1 MSPRLWLTFLMI
13 AWQVRIR
20 ADLLPPPQELLP
32 ADALAVLT
40 LPEVPAA
47 RAAWQG
53 SNPGRLWADPAMTE
67 FRQRFE
73 GAFRQKWL
81 AGFERES
88 GVDLG
93 ELLGMTRG
101 QATLAIL
108 PPLPPEPGS
117 DDAGSNWLLL
127 LDTRDGAAG
136 LTQLLDKARARL
148 ATNTPPTAKALQS
161 GEHRFTRVTID
172 LEPSSRANPTNA
184 SATAKSGKA
193 AAPVEDVDEEDLR
206 WEICFGQ
213 VGSAFVA
220 GPSWAAITNALPRLS
235 GTNAG
240 PGLSGKPSFTRLW
253 GSTLKERPAWFY
265 LDVASVYQRL
275 APRLEGVFGMLSLLG
290 ADPAKV
296 VPATGLA
303 SIKAIGGSIQ
313 SSQSGSTTDL
323 AIEVPAAE
331 RAGLTQVMQILP
343 LEAGLPEGIPDGVG
357 SFQRWRIDG
366 GAGWKALEASLKRI
380 SPQLGDLARI
390 TVESAGQVFDPNFNL
405 QRDLVA
411 NLGNDFITFTLPPAG
426 TNLLQLS
433 QSGRVQMV
441 GSANPARLTSGWKAL
456 EALVHMQAGALE
468 FSERTGPGGRKVMV
482 ASVAGKGGPQNAFQM
497 IQASNHVVI
506 ASDAAA
512 MDAYLVA
519 ATNRVAPTIPGLA
532 EAAAGA
538 GGTQRGLF
546 GFSQPRLELR
556 PTWEALRTSDSLAG
570 VMPPGTTSLE
580 AVQTIESWADFKR
593 LPPFEAVARYWTVQV
608 VSGGTDADGFRFRWF
623 SPKAQ

>member
-13 AWQVRIR
+13 AWVARIR
-20 ADLLPPPQELLP
+20 ADLPPPQDLLP
-32 ADALAVLT
+32 ADTLAVLS

-47 RAAWQG
+47 RSAWQA

-88 GVDLG
+88 GIDLG

-172 LEPSSRANPTNA
+172 LESSSRAASTNA
-184 SATAKSGKA
+184 PVLAKSAKP
-193 AAPVEDVDEEDLR
+193 AAPAEDLDDEDLR

-220 GPSWAAITNALPRLS
+220 GPSWAAITNGLPRLS
-235 GTNAG
+235 GTNAA
-240 PGLSGKPSFTRLW
+240 PGLSGKPSFKRLW
-253 GSTLKERPAWFY
+253 DSTLKERPAWLY
-265 LDVASVYQRL
+265 LDVASVYRRL
-275 APRLEGVFGMLSLLG
+275 APRMEGVFGMLSLLG
-290 ADPAKV
+290 ADPSKV

-303 SIKAIGGSIQ
+303 SIQAIGGSVR
-313 SSQSGSTTDL
+313 SSEAGLTTDL
-323 AIEVPAAE
+323 AIEAPASE
-331 RAGLTQVMQILP
+331 RAGVTQVMQILP

-366 GAGWKALEASLKRI
+366 AAGWKALESSLKRV

-405 QRDLVA
+405 QRDLVG
-411 NLGNDFITFTLPPAG
+411 NLGNDFITFTLPPTG

-433 QSGRVQMV
+433 RSGRVQMV
-441 GSANPARLTSGWKAL
+441 GSPNPARLTSGWKAL

-482 ASVAGKGGPQNAFQM
+482 ASVAGKSGPENAFQM

-519 ATNRVAPTIPGLA
+519 ATNRVAPAIPGLA

-556 PTWEALRTSDSLAG
+556 PAWEALRTSDSLAG

-580 AVQTIESWADFKR
+580 TVQTIESWADFKR

-608 VSGGTDADGFRFRWF
+608 VSGGTDAEGFRFRWF